1 MRLPSIRFKIGL
13 WYMLIMALT
22 LLLFSFLLHSYLNR
36 RLIAGLDDLLLSR
49 VEGIIHSIDAY
60 WEAEKIDAIRDGAK
74 DFAFS
79 KIDNEN
85 FARVARFC
93 LQEKSDDPSLLN
105 ITLQVFNVHGGM
117 IASVNDI
124 PGIPDILPGL
134 QQELGPGQ
142 KGYSDLLISAPG
154 KTRVP
159 ARALIVSVHEHS
171 SLAYFVRIIS
181 PLTEID
187 QILRELR
194 MAMWLL
200 LPAIVVLTGIAGMF
214 LAKTSMRP
222 VEAIID
228 TAARI
233 NAENLKLRVPVPATH
248 DEISRLAE
256 TFNRMLE
263 NVDNSFSQQQRLIQD
278 VSHEL
283 RTPLTILKGELEVSL
298 KRLRSAHEYEAVLLS
313 NLEEINHIERLVE
326 NLLTLARFDN
336 RQVVLN
342 KKEFDLAALLRRV
355 GDDMHILARQ
365 KRIELDLRQPEH
377 FPVMGDENQLAQA
390 FFNLLDNAVK
400 YTDPG
405 GLVTVELQRQD
416 ENGIITI
423 ADNGIG
429 MDAAE
434 LPLIFDRF
442 YRCDK
447 SRGRGGYGLGLS
459 IASSIAEAHCGRIT
473 VASQPGR
480 GTTVTVVLPLM
491 GA

>member
-1 MRLPSIRFKIGL
+1 MRRPSYRFKIGL
-13 WYMLIMALT
+13 WYMLVLALM
-22 LLLFSFLLHSYLNR
+22 LVLFSFLLHSYLKR
-36 RLIAGLDDLLLSR
+36 QLVADLDDLLLSR

-60 WEAEKIDAIRDGAK
+60 WEAEKIDAIRDGAR
-74 DFAFS
+74 DFVFS
-79 KIDNEN
+79 KIDNKN
-85 FARVARFC
+85 FTRVARFC

-105 ITLQVFNVHGGM
+105 SSLQVFNVHGGM

-124 PGIPDILPGL
+124 PGIPGILHGL
-134 QQELGPGQ
+134 RQVQRPGQ
-142 KGYSDLLISAPG
+142 KDYSDLLVSAPG
-154 KTRVP
+154 KSPEP
-159 ARALIVSVHEHS
+159 ARALVVSVHEHS

-187 QILRELR
+187 QTLSELL
-194 MAMWLL
+194 MAMGLL
-200 LPAIVVLTGIAGMF
+200 LPTIVVLTGIAGMF
-214 LAKTSMRP
+214 LARTSMRP

-283 RTPLTILKGELEVSL
+283 RTPLTILKGELEVAL
-298 KRLRSAHEYEAVLLS
+298 KSLRSAREYEAVLQS

-326 NLLTLARFDN
+326 NLLTLARFEN
-336 RQVVLN
+336 RQAVLD
-342 KKEFDLAALLRRV
+342 KKEFDLAALLRSV
-355 GDDMHILARQ
+355 GDDMRILARQ
-365 KRIELDLRQPEH
+365 KQVTMDLRLPATLA
-377 FPVMGDENQLAQA
+377 VLGDENQLAQV
-390 FFNLLDNAVK
+390 FFNLLDNALK

-405 GLVTVELQRQD
+405 GLVTVELRRQD
-416 ENGIITI
+416 GDCIVTV
-423 ADNGIG
+423 ADNGMG

-459 IASSIAEAHCGRIT
+459 IARSLVEAHGGGIAVT
-473 VASQPGR
+473 SQPGR
-480 GTTVTVVLPLM
+480 GATLTVRLPLA
-491 GA
+491 GS

>member
-1 MRLPSIRFKIGL
+1 MRLPSYRFKIGL
-13 WYMLIMALT
+13 WYMLVLALT
-22 LLLFSFLLHSYLNR
+22 LLLFSFLLHSYLR
-36 RLIAGLDDLLLSR
+36 RQLVVNLDDLLLSR
-49 VEGIIHSIDAY
+49 AEGIINSLDAY
-60 WEAEKIDAIRDGAK
+60 WEAEKLDAIRDGAK
-74 DFAFS
+74 NFPFS
-79 KIDNEN
+79 KINNEN

-93 LQEKSDDPSLLN
+93 LQETSDDLILLN
-105 ITLQVFNVHGGM
+105 ITFQVFDAHGRM
-117 IASVNDI
+117 IASIKNI
-124 PGIPDILPGL
+124 PGIPGIAHDLQKRLLPR
-134 QQELGPGQ
+134 Q
-142 KGYSDLLISAPG
+142 KRFSDLTISTPG
-154 KTRVP
+154 KSRVP
-159 ARALIVSVHEHS
+159 ARALIVSVHERD
-171 SLAYFVRIIS
+171 SLAYVVRVIS
-181 PLTEID
+181 PLTELD
-187 QILRELR
+187 QTLSELR
-194 MAMWLL
+194 MAMLLL
-200 LPAIVVLTGIAGMF
+200 LPAIVVLTGVAGMF
-214 LAKTSMRP
+214 LARTSMRP

-256 TFNRMLE
+256 AFNRMLE
-263 NVDNSFSQQQRLIQD
+263 NVDDSFSQQQRLIQD

-336 RQVVLN
+336 RQVILN
-342 KKEFDLAALLRRV
+342 KKEFDLAALLRRA
-355 GDDMHILARQ
+355 GADLRILAAQ
-365 KRIELDLRQPEH
+365 KRIELDLRLPEH
-377 FPVMGDENQLAQA
+377 FPVMGDDSQLTQA
-390 FFNLLDNAVK
+390 FLNLLDNAVK

-405 GLVTVELQRQD
+405 GLVTVELQRRD
-416 ENGIITI
+416 ENGIVTI

-459 IASSIAEAHCGRIT
+459 IARSIAAAHGGRIT
-473 VASQPGR
+473 VASQPGL
-480 GTTVTVVLPLM
+480 GTTVTVFLPLT

>member
-1 MRLPSIRFKIGL
+1 M
-13 WYMLIMALT
+13 
-22 LLLFSFLLHSYLNR
+22 
-36 RLIAGLDDLLLSR
+36 
-49 VEGIIHSIDAY
+49 
-60 WEAEKIDAIRDGAK
+60 
-74 DFAFS
+74 
-79 KIDNEN
+79 
-85 FARVARFC
+85 
-93 LQEKSDDPSLLN
+93 
-105 ITLQVFNVHGGM
+105 
-117 IASVNDI
+117 
-124 PGIPDILPGL
+124 
-134 QQELGPGQ
+134 
-142 KGYSDLLISAPG
+142 
-154 KTRVP
+154 
-159 ARALIVSVHEHS
+159 
-171 SLAYFVRIIS
+171 
-181 PLTEID
+181 
-187 QILRELR
+187 
-194 MAMWLL
+194 
-200 LPAIVVLTGIAGMF
+200 
-214 LAKTSMRP
+214 
-222 VEAIID
+222 
-228 TAARI
+228 
-233 NAENLKLRVPVPATH
+233 
-248 DEISRLAE
+248 
-256 TFNRMLE
+256 
-263 NVDNSFSQQQRLIQD
+263 
-278 VSHEL
+278 
-283 RTPLTILKGELEVSL
+283 
-298 KRLRSAHEYEAVLLS
+298 
-313 NLEEINHIERLVE
+313 E